1 MTTYPSNLQK
11 LEAQRRRLEQQWQP
25 TTPAKNIR
33 QASGNLL
40 RNAGKW
46 LVQTL
51 TEGDQ
56 PRIWTIET
64 THGKRWCL
72 NSSDGHR
79 QFDSED
85 ALRAW
90 LEQRYYM
97 K

>member
-11 LEAQRRRLEQQWQP
+11 LEVQRRRLEQQWQP
-25 TTPAKNIR
+25 ATPAQKIK

-64 THGKRWCL
+64 SQGTRWCL
-72 NSSDGHR
+72 RNLDEHR

-85 ALRAW
+85 ALRVW
-90 LEQRYYM
+90 LEQRYYS